1 MTKPDTLDMSNIKA
15 DLYNKFSNDTV
26 YAETMFE
33 AFRKCQPTAQRKITA
48 LMQIP
53 KSNLAVQRGCS
64 PFAGMVLGCAY
75 MEYFKN
81 CPRHR
86 WTENA
91 ECALAKQFVTQC
103 ALGA

>member
-1 MTKPDTLDMSNIKA
+1 MIKPERLEISNIKA
-15 DLYNKFSNDTV
+15 DLYDKFSNDTI
-26 YAETMFE
+26 YAETMSE
-33 AFRKCQPTAQRKITA
+33 AFRRCQPTAQRKMEA
-48 LMQIP
+48 LKQIP
-53 KSNLAVQRGCS
+53 LGNAALERACS

-81 CPRHR
+81 CPVHR

-91 ECALAKQFVTQC
+91 ECAMAKQFVTQC